1 MAHAGGRGSAEENTR
16 QLLKVISLIKIL
28 YQSIVSRIFPFAD
41 PYPKGG
47 GSASTRRRRRQKW
60 RRRQGQVDSIA
71 ERILQSHLGGSPTT
85 ADVAL
90 PDLSQLHLAD

>member
-1 MAHAGGRGSAEENTR
+1 MAHAGGRGDAD
-16 QLLKVISLIKIL
+16 QALLRMIRIIKSL

-60 RRRQGQVDSIA
+60 RRRQEQVDDIA
-71 ERILQSHLGGSPTT
+71 QRILEAHLGRHLT
-85 ADVAL
+85 ASDVAL
-90 PDLSQLHLAD
+90 PNLEELRLAD